1 MHDLPILKDLVL
13 LFGLAVVVVALVSRI
28 GIPTIA
34 GFILAGIVIG
44 PKALGV
50 VEDSHEVE
58 LLSEIG
64 VALLLFGI
72 GIELE
77 LPRLRRLWRPV
88 AVGGFLQMSFT
99 GGAATVLGLL
109 AGFETGEAIFLGFLC
124 GVSST
129 AIVLRGL
136 ESRGEI
142 DAPHGRLTL
151 GILIFQDLA
160 VVPMM
165 LLVPVL
171 GGGAG
176 TGFDVAWALLRAVGV
191 LVAVVALAWIAVPRV
206 LDVVARTRQRDLF
219 VLTVFLVS
227 LGTAWVATRA
237 GVSLAL
243 GAFLAGLV
251 VASSHY
257 RHQVLAELIP
267 FREILTSLFF
277 VSVGMLFDPD
287 VLRAAPLA
295 VGGIF
300 AALVLGKF
308 LLVAITAAVMRL
320 PLRVCILSG
329 VALAQVGEFSFVLL
343 HAAPEGGLLPAHV
356 EERLVA
362 AVILSMLITPLAF
375 AVGPRLAAGAG
386 RIQVLTRLL
395 GVASADDLP
404 DEQRVLENHVIIAGY
419 GMTGEEL
426 AAALSACGVAHVV
439 VDLNPENVRKAAE
452 DGVPAYYGDVTSAE
466 VLDHLGLSRARE
478 VVIVINDPAAARR
491 AITAIRERSPGVRIL
506 VRARYLADAHP
517 LLVAGADEVVPA
529 ELEAAVE
536 VASRVLHRYG
546 VEDPRVES
554 VVERLRSHHPEVRG
568 QG

>member
-13 LFGLAVVVVALVSRI
+13 LFGLAVVVVGLMSRI

-44 PKALGV
+44 PKALGI

-58 LLSEIG
+58 FLSEIG

-88 AVGGFLQMSFT
+88 AIGGFLQMSLT
-99 GGAATVLGLL
+99 GGAATTLALL
-109 AGFETGEAIFLGFLC
+109 AGFDTGAAIFLGFLC

-176 TGFDVAWALLRAVGV
+176 TGVDVAWALLRALGV
-191 LVAVVALAWIAVPRV
+191 LVAVVALAWLAVPRV
-206 LDVVARTRQRDLF
+206 LDLVARTRQRDLF

-227 LGTAWVATRA
+227 LGTAWVATTA

-251 VASSHY
+251 VAGSHY

-287 VLRAAPLA
+287 VLLADPLA

-300 AALVLGKF
+300 AVLVLGKF

-343 HAAPEGGLLPAHV
+343 HAAPEGGLLPGAV

-395 GVASADDLP
+395 GVASADDLS
-404 DEQRVLENHVIIAGY
+404 DEPRVLENHVIIAGY
-419 GMTGEEL
+419 GMTGAEL
-426 AAALSACGVAHVV
+426 TAALAACGVPHVV
-439 VDLNPENVRKAAE
+439 VDLNPDNVRQAAQ

-466 VLDHLGLSRARE
+466 VLDHLGLARARE

-491 AITAIRERSPGVRIL
+491 AITAIRERSPAVRIL

-517 LLVAGADEVVPA
+517 LLTAGADEVVPA

-536 VASRVLHRYG
+536 VASRVLERNG
-546 VEDPRVES
+546 VDDRRVDA
-554 VVERLRSHHPEVRG
+554 VVERLRSHHPEVRS